1 MAASIAL
8 VAESEMNRKGLFL
21 YGGGVHLQ
29 TSNFIYMGMETSR
42 IDDQESLEQKPVN
55 SIEQQESDP
64 MIGLENASAE
74 LGKNFEKIDGLLE
87 SQGDIESL
95 GGEDREKFSEFIG
108 NLSAKAEKFKNMLS
122 EMGKRSRRSVL
133 YSCNCWRP
141 CVCWGF
147 CTDST

>member
-1 MAASIAL
+1 
-8 VAESEMNRKGLFL
+8 
-21 YGGGVHLQ
+21 
-29 TSNFIYMGMETSR
+29 METSR

-122 EMGKRSRRSVL
+122 EMGKEAEEAFYTLATAGGLAYVGVSALTAHKFSDLIPPTAMLVMTGVAALGRTLNR
-133 YSCNCWRP
+133 
-141 CVCWGF
+141 
-147 CTDST
+147 